1 MLKAGVFP
9 MFARN
14 VGLRLRPN
22 SLNEFKRILDSQ
34 IIPLLHKQPGFKDL
48 VTFAV
53 IGGTDVTAISL
64 WETREHAEAYHTASY
79 ASVMKMLDPLLDGNP
94 KLRLAHIVSSTFHK
108 LADSA
113 AA

>member
-1 MLKAGVFP
+1 
-9 MFARN
+9 MFAQISA
-14 VGLRLRPN
+14 LRVRPN

-34 IIPLLHKQPGFKDL
+34 VIPLLLKQPGFKEI
-48 VTFAV
+48 TFAL

-64 WETREHAEAYHTASY
+64 WQTRDHAEASYTASY
-79 ASVMKMLDPLLDGNP
+79 ALVMKMLDPLLDGIP
-94 KLRLAHIVSSTFHK
+94 KLRIADIVTSTFHK

>member
-1 MLKAGVFP
+1 
-9 MFARN
+9 MFAQISA
-14 VGLRLRPN
+14 LRLRPN

-48 VTFAV
+48 ITFAL

-64 WETREHAEAYHTASY
+64 WQTRDHAEASYTASY
-79 ASVMKMLDPLLDGNP
+79 ALVMKMLDPLLDGIP
-94 KLRLAHIVSSTFHK
+94 KLRIADIVTSTFHK
-108 LADSA
+108 PADSA

>member
-1 MLKAGVFP
+1 
-9 MFARN
+9 MFARS

-34 IIPLLHKQPGFKDL
+34 IVPLLRKQPGFKDL
-48 VTFAV
+48 ITFAV
-53 IGGTDVTAISL
+53 IGGTDVTAVSL
-64 WETREHAEAYHTASY
+64 WETRAHAEAYHTASY

-94 KLRLAHIVSSTFHK
+94 KLRIAHIVSSTFHN
-108 LADSA
+108 LTESA